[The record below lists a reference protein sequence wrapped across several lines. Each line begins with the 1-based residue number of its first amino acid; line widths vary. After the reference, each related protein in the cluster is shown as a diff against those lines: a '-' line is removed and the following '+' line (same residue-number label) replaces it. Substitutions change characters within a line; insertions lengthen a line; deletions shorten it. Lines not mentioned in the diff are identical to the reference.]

1 MVTNINCGKHTPN
14 KCYRKHISVLD
25 EVIKEG
31 KQKEGLISKTA
42 RPTNARKKALA
53 TAFQVCHL
61 FLQTLNPRINSINSW
76 LNFLHKEA
84 LGNLTKMI
92 QNKLH
97 SKTHTNKLLNRDSPL
112 QDPLGGD
119 SIDKVMLDVVYHAPQ
134 HPQEMLSGRTTKAE
148 SLHTEPIRRNKGEAA
163 TTHQLLL
170 ERSHHCLPIPMHGK
184 TTKTFPQ

>member
-1 MVTNINCGKHTPN
+1 MITNPNCGKHTPN

-31 KQKEGLISKTA
+31 KQKEEKKETASSSTESRNEGLISKMA

-53 TAFQVCHL
+53 TALQVCHL

-76 LNFLHKEA
+76 LNSLHKEA
-84 LGNLTKMI
+84 SGNLTEMI

-97 SKTHTNKLLNRDSPL
+97 SKTHTNKLLNCDSPL

-119 SIDKVMLDVVYHAPQ
+119 SIDKVMLDVVHHAPQ
-134 HPQEMLSGRTTKAE
+134 HPQEVLSSRTTKAE
-148 SLHTEPIRRNKGEAA
+148 SLHTEPIRRNKGEAT
-163 TTHQLLL
+163 TTH
-170 ERSHHCLPIPMHGK
+170 
-184 TTKTFPQ
+184 